1 MIPSF
6 ILPRN
11 VAMLLRLDKFWLR
24 LMIK

>member
-6 ILPRN
+6 ISPRN
-11 VAMLLRLDKFWLR
+11 AVMLLRLGRFWLR

>member
-6 ILPRN
+6 ISPRN
-11 VAMLLRLDKFWLR
+11 AAMLLRLDKFWLR